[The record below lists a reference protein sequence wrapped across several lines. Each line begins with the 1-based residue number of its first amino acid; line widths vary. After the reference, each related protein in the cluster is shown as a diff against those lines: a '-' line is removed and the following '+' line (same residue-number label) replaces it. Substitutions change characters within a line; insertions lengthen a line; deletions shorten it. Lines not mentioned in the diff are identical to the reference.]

1 MTLSR
6 GFTLLEMV
14 IALVVLGVIS
24 LAVGSYFQLGV
35 QGYTATVN
43 RDRAQT
49 ELRFAVEKITREV
62 RHAAPNSVFL
72 DSNAA
77 GEANSCLSFY
87 PVLESGFYLNQPKG
101 NNVDYIVSGSAQ
113 ESKAL
118 VTEINKQQNN
128 YFLAIG
134 FGSHAQYLNT
144 NKVTKATEDPAGH
157 VVLSVQNE
165 LTLSSPANRAYL
177 YGDLVSYC
185 YLQNKIYR
193 LSDGDK
199 KILSKYESTNLIAGG
214 VSNMDIFAQAPGLSR
229 NGMVHISLS
238 ADVDGETTSYDHT
251 VQVLNVL

>member
-1 MTLSR
+1 MKLSR

-24 LAVGSYFQLGV
+24 LGVGSYFQLGV
-35 QGYTATVN
+35 QGYTDTVN

-87 PVLESGFYLNQPKG
+87 PVVGSGFYLNQPKG
-101 NNVDYIVSGSAQ
+101 NRLDFILSGSDQ

-118 VTEINKQQNN
+118 VAEINKQPHH

-134 FGSHAQYLNT
+134 FGSSSQYTNG
-144 NKVTKATEDPAGH
+144 NKVIKAAEDPAGH
-157 VVLSVQNE
+157 IDLTTQDE
-165 LTLSSPANRAYL
+165 LTVTSPANRAYL
-177 YGDLVSYC
+177 YLEPVSYC
-185 YLQNKIYR
+185 YFQNKIYR
-193 LSDGDK
+193 FTGNK
-199 KILSKYESTNLIAGG
+199 KPLAKYLPENLIAGG
-214 VSNMDIFAQAPGLSR
+214 VSNMDISAQAPGLSR

-238 ADVDGETTSYDHT
+238 AEVDGETTSYEHT